1 MVFAS
6 TSRLFASFAS
16 LTSTRAFSGMRRVSW
31 GRSSSRLT
39 NEDCAR
45 TMRQFSSSRIAD
57 ASPRTKHLA
66 QHGSGAKLK
75 SHSGTKKRWTPL
87 GSGSGKAYQLTF
99 KRGLAGKSHLNS
111 HMPRDR
117 LNNLGGTAL
126 SPRGRINRTLR
137 RLLGPSL

>member
-6 TSRLFASFAS
+6 TSRLLASIAFGA
-16 LTSTRAFSGMRRVSW
+16 LRTPSTVA
-31 GRSSSRLT
+31 SSSKLT
-39 NEDCAR
+39 NPLNFGS
-45 TMRQFSSSRIAD
+45 TMRLLSTSHIAQ

-66 QHGSGAKLK
+66 QHGSGGKLK
-75 SHSGTKKRWTPL
+75 SHSGTKKRWSPL

-99 KRGLAGKSHLNS
+99 KRGLAGKAHLNS
-111 HMPRDR
+111 HMARNR
-117 LNNLGGTAL
+117 LNNLGGTVL

>member
-1 MVFAS
+1 MVFTS
-6 TSRLFASFAS
+6 TSRLLASFARPVVGV
-16 LTSTRAFSGMRRVSW
+16 LRAPATSSPTKLSNSSQILSAARYFSTS
-31 GRSSSRLT
+31 
-39 NEDCAR
+39 N
-45 TMRQFSSSRIAD
+45 IAQ

-66 QHGSGAKLK
+66 QHGSGGKLK
-75 SHSGTKKRWTPL
+75 SHSGTKKRWSPL

-99 KRGLAGKSHLNS
+99 KRGLAGKRHLNS
-111 HMPRDR
+111 GMARDR

>member
-6 TSRLFASFAS
+6 TSRLLASFAKPAFGVLRAPS
-16 LTSTRAFSGMRRVSW
+16 TASPSKLTSSHQLFSAVRY
-31 GRSSSRLT
+31 
-39 NEDCAR
+39 
-45 TMRQFSSSRIAD
+45 FSSSNIAQ

-66 QHGSGAKLK
+66 QHGSGGKLK
-75 SHSGTKKRWTPL
+75 SHSGTKKRWSPL
-87 GSGSGKAYQLTF
+87 GSGSGKAYQLVF
-99 KRGLAGKSHLNS
+99 KRGLAGKRHLNS
-111 HMPRDR
+111 GMARDR